1 MVDKTT
7 KDDNNT
13 ATSAAAKSTST
24 ATTNIHDI
32 YDTVKEN
39 YIRAVD
45 EIAKVQPQFSQS
57 ISNLQLDYIQTTK
70 NVIEN
75 VVSAQKYFTASL
87 NIPSVSLPYSDQFAK
102 ETSEITNNALR
113 TVDIN
118 NQLAINALDAAR
130 ENLKIYNRTIYAVTE
145 FNSNVAKTWTA
156 FFSVQQQQR
165 QFFSK

>member
-1 MVDKTT
+1 MVIKMVDT
-7 KDDNNT
+7 KSPSKDETRASDV
-13 ATSAAAKSTST
+13 
-24 ATTNIHDI
+24 
-32 YDTVKEN
+32 YDTMRDN
-39 YIRAVD
+39 LIRTVD

-75 VVSAQKYFTASL
+75 VVSAQKQFTASL

-102 ETSEITNNALR
+102 QTSEITNNALR
-113 TVDIN
+113 TVGIN

-145 FNSNVAKTWTA
+145 FNSNVAKTW
-156 FFSVQQQQR
+156 
-165 QFFSK
+165 